1 MWGLQTLEIRSTKD
15 KSVVQTSK
23 IVFTKFFSQKMVVT
37 FLEINF
43 DIYLNIDIELQ
54 RSPMILGYE

>member
-1 MWGLQTLEIRSTKD
+1 MEIRSTKD

>member
-43 DIYLNIDIELQ
+43 DIYLNINIELQ